1 MLTSTLTRPT
11 TIRPTTSCD
20 RKIYLVESIDIA
32 RLQQP
37 KPRVISLK
45 PIPKRSRANKHLKS
59 VAAKPSS
66 QRGISPSNIGS
77 ADRARSPDSAVQRT
91 SDETPQSPIPSKVS
105 SVSGRSVSTVSF
117 RVAATPPVTENITG
131 SDVHSSIRCS
141 GNKTITATVEFLR
154 GGCLPGDVLPVQVTI
169 EHTKPIK
176 SLQGVIMTLYR
187 QGRIDSHPSI
197 PLGPPQKGKKQEYE
211 DLYPRSRTGLG
222 GLSLSSAGSSGLFRK
237 DLYQTFA
244 PLIVDPQSLVAVIK
258 TSVRVPEDVFPTI
271 SGVPGAMI
279 SFKYY
284 VEIVIDLGGKL
295 AAQQSRVLPRIGMTS
310 VKPTYGYGDGDAT
323 TARLESA
330 EGVLYATSGP
340 SVLDTD
346 QIRREKSVVDCL
358 FEVIVGTR
366 DSERKRAKKV
376 EECQTYDATTPSGSE
391 DTRLLEAFVN
401 QDRETLYN
409 ELDGYDNNYD
419 GEQRY
424 HNYEQRT
431 TYQEG
436 LPSTTTINPP
446 VIDEDVDEKTRL
458 QRAEQQLLPS
468 APPDDGEGTSSPQTY
483 HQPSAPEA
491 FRLDDLYHSQ
501 HAYAGP
507 SAPAYTGPPATLT
520 DNAVP
525 TTIREQYS
533 EELRTD
539 PSSERTDDKQELEHQ
554 RLQMAVSAPDDYS
567 DEEGGRPVYHGHP
580 RVAPSAPALD
590 EERLYLP
597 TLDSGPPPRDHNSR
611 PEHLPRYE
619 R

>member
-1 MLTSTLTRPT
+1 MSFHVAARPPLTR
-11 TIRPTTSCD
+11 
-20 RKIYLVESIDIA
+20 
-32 RLQQP
+32 
-37 KPRVISLK
+37 
-45 PIPKRSRANKHLKS
+45 
-59 VAAKPSS
+59 
-66 QRGISPSNIGS
+66 
-77 ADRARSPDSAVQRT
+77 
-91 SDETPQSPIPSKVS
+91 
-105 SVSGRSVSTVSF
+105 
-117 RVAATPPVTENITG
+117 NITG
-131 SDVHSSIRCS
+131 SDVRSSLHSS
-141 GNKTITATVEFLR
+141 GDKTITATIEFLR
-154 GGCLPGDVLPVQVTI
+154 GGCLPGDVLPVQITI

-176 SLQGVIMTLYR
+176 SLRGVIVTLYR

-244 PLIVDPQSLVAVIK
+244 PLMVDPLSLTAVIK

-284 VEIVIDLGGKL
+284 VEVVIDLGGKI
-295 AAQQSRVLPRIGMTS
+295 AAQKERLLPRIGMTS
-310 VKPTYGYGDGDAT
+310 VKPTYGCGDAT
-323 TARLESA
+323 TARLEAA

-376 EECQTYDATTPSGSE
+376 EGCQAHDATTPSGSE
-391 DTRLLEAFVN
+391 NTRLPEVLMDQAGDN
-401 QDRETLYN
+401 LYN
-409 ELDGYDNNYD
+409 EIDGYDDNYN
-419 GEQRY
+419 GQQQY
-424 HNYEQRT
+424 HNHEQST
-431 TYQEG
+431 PYQEG
-436 LPSTTTINPP
+436 LPRIIAINPP

-468 APPDDGEGTSSPQTY
+468 APPDDGEGTSSAHPY

-491 FRLDDLYHSQ
+491 FRLDDLYRSQ
-501 HAYAGP
+501 HAYPGP
-507 SAPAYTGPPATLT
+507 SAPAYTGPAAILT
-520 DNAVP
+520 DDAVP
-525 TTIREQYS
+525 STIREQYS
-533 EELRTD
+533 QEFRTD
-539 PSSERTDDKQELEHQ
+539 PSSPRTDDKQELERQ
-554 RLQMAVSAPDDYS
+554 RLQMAASAPDDYS
-567 DEEGGRPVYHGHP
+567 DEEVGRPVDRGHP
-580 RVAPSAPALD
+580 RVAPSAPTLD

-597 TLDSGPPPRDHNSR
+597 TSVSGPPEDQGFR

>member
-1 MLTSTLTRPT
+1 M
-11 TIRPTTSCD
+11 
-20 RKIYLVESIDIA
+20 
-32 RLQQP
+32 
-37 KPRVISLK
+37 
-45 PIPKRSRANKHLKS
+45 
-59 VAAKPSS
+59 
-66 QRGISPSNIGS
+66 
-77 ADRARSPDSAVQRT
+77 
-91 SDETPQSPIPSKVS
+91 
-105 SVSGRSVSTVSF
+105 SGTSVSTVSF
-117 RVAATPPVTENITG
+117 RVAATPPLTRNITG
-131 SDVHSSIRCS
+131 SDVRSSIHSS
-141 GNKTITATVEFLR
+141 GDKTITATVEFLR
-154 GGCLPGDVLPVQVTI
+154 GGCLPGDVLPVQITI

-176 SLQGVIMTLYR
+176 SLQGVIVTLYR

-197 PLGPPQKGKKQEYE
+197 PLGPPQNGKKQEYE

-244 PLIVDPQSLVAVIK
+244 PLIVDPLSLIAVIK

-284 VEIVIDLGGKL
+284 VEVVIDLGGKI
-295 AAQQSRVLPRIGMTS
+295 AAQQDRVLPRIGMTS
-310 VKPTYGYGDGDAT
+310 VKPTYGYGDAT
-323 TARLESA
+323 TARLEAA

-366 DSERKRAKKV
+366 DTERKRVKKV
-376 EECQTYDATTPSGSE
+376 EGCQAHDATTPSGPE
-391 DTRLLEAFVN
+391 NTRLPEVLVDQAGDNLHDEI
-401 QDRETLYN
+401 
-409 ELDGYDNNYD
+409 DGYDD
-419 GEQRY
+419 GYNGQQQY
-424 HNYEQRT
+424 VHHEQRT

-436 LPSTTTINPP
+436 PPRTTIINPP

-458 QRAEQQLLPS
+458 KRAEQQLLPS
-468 APPDDGEGTSSPQTY
+468 APPDDGEGTSSAHTY

-491 FRLDDLYHSQ
+491 FRLEDLYHSQ

-507 SAPAYTGPPATLT
+507 SAPAYTGPPAIFT
-520 DNAVP
+520 DNTGP
-525 TTIREQYS
+525 TTMREHDS

-539 PSSERTDDKQELEHQ
+539 PSSQRTDDKQELERQ
-554 RLQMAVSAPDDYS
+554 RLQMAASAPDDYP
-567 DEEGGRPVYHGHP
+567 DEEGGRPVDHGQT
-580 RVAPSAPALD
+580 RVAPSAPTLD
-590 EERLYLP
+590 EERMYFP
-597 TLDSGPPPRDHNSR
+597 TSDSGPAPGDQGSR